1 MRAAGARWRRLRER
15 GEDGQIMLLSMVYG
29 LVALALVMVIVSVSA
44 VYLERKRLLS
54 LADALAADAADA
66 ADLQVWY
73 GTEAADRLV
82 LTDASVRDSVDDYLV
97 AAPAAVTERFEDFAV
112 TAPTGTPDGQ
122 TAQVSLTAQVRPPL
136 VPWMLTPWQDGFHIE
151 VTAEGRA
158 DEP

>member
-1 MRAAGARWRRLRER
+1 MRAVGARWRRLRDR
-15 GEDGQIMLLSMVYG
+15 DEDGQIMLLSMVYG

-73 GTEAADRLV
+73 GAGETDLV
-82 LTDASVRDSVDDYLV
+82 LTDASVRTSVDDYLG
-97 AAPAAVTERFEDFAV
+97 AAPAAVTGRFEDFAV
-112 TAPTGTPDGQ
+112 TTPTGTPDGE

-136 VPWMLTPWQDGFHIE
+136 VPWMLTPWQDGFPIE